1 MAPRLP
7 EGSSMSNPIRITL
20 GGYGPPNTTCSRGL
34 KVMGDAMAE
43 QFGKAVQVH
52 YVWNVMDFGY
62 KAADLLWMVEDGI
75 LSATYQSTSYVADRV
90 PELDFVD
97 LLFLFDNI
105 TQARAAIDGAFG
117 AWMTQKIEQRIPG
130 YRVLGYFENGYRHIS
145 NRLRPVRTLAD
156 LKDMKIRLMPGE
168 THRRSFALLGAV
180 PCPLDL
186 KPGLEAIVSGAVD
199 GQENPLAN
207 TVDYDAHQAHRYH
220 TLSGHCYHSRGIYM
234 NRAQFDRWP
243 EELQAGMRAAA
254 RKAVLAQRELAV
266 EEERNARNAIEA
278 AGGEVVELT
287 FEARREWLQAVQP
300 LHDEARRRFGDAVF
314 GMIAQA

>member
-1 MAPRLP
+1 MN
-7 EGSSMSNPIRITL
+7 NPTRITL
-20 GGYGPPNTTCSRGL
+20 GGYGPPNTTCSRGM
-34 KVMGDAMAE
+34 KVMGEAMSA
-43 QFGKAVQVH
+43 QFGKAVDVH

-62 KAADLLWMVEDGI
+62 KAADLLWMAEDGI
-75 LSATYQSTSYVADRV
+75 LSTTYQSTSYIADRV

-117 AWMTQKIEQRIPG
+117 AWMTQKIEERIPG

-168 THRRSFALLGAV
+168 THRRSFELLGAV

-186 KPGLEAIVSGAVD
+186 KPGLDAIVSGAVD

-207 TVDYDAHQAHRYH
+207 TVDYDAHKAHRYH

-243 EELQAGMRAAA
+243 AALQAGMRAAA

-266 EEERNARNAIEA
+266 EEERNARKAIEA

-287 FEARREWLQAVQP
+287 PAGRREWLQAVQP
-300 LHDEARRRFGDAVF
+300 LHDEARKRFGDAAF
-314 GMIAQA
+314 GMIAQS